1 MLWFHRAYIATC
13 KTICLIFKSVNMY
26 NLLYVVSELPVRHV
40 SLASKPQPVSQHLCL
55 SNSSAVQI
63 RIPSERHFASA
74 SANVATRHDFGV
86 TQVRPSLLQHLTA
99 PFFEL
104 DGFSI
109 GVSLSMPFGNPGQES
124 PRLPKFY

>member
-1 MLWFHRAYIATC
+1 ML
-13 KTICLIFKSVNMY
+13 
-26 NLLYVVSELPVRHV
+26 
-40 SLASKPQPVSQHLCL
+40 QHLYL

-63 RIPSERHFASA
+63 RIPSSRARHFASA

-86 TQVRPSLLQHLTA
+86 TQDRPSLLQHLTA
-99 PFFEL
+99 PFSEL